1 MSFGRRHD
9 KYPNKREYAD
19 KKELD
24 GAGSVGWLK
33 RATLAV
39 VFIVILAVGGAG
51 WFAYDQG
58 LVQVTDAEI
67 PLIKAGDA
75 ETKVRP
81 DDPGG
86 LQIPYQDKLV
96 FERLAPDQSE
106 PLVER
111 LLPPP
116 EIPIERPS
124 VPDIPALASVAPPAY
139 SGSPAAP
146 ALPPA
151 HVQAAEDYAH
161 TGAAELIRQHI
172 RILHLR

>member
-9 KYPNKREYAD
+9 KYPNKGEYANKD
-19 KKELD
+19 ELD
-24 GAGSVGWLK
+24 GAGGVGWLK

-39 VFIVILAVGGAG
+39 VFIVILAVAGAG

-106 PLVER
+106 
-111 LLPPP
+111 
-116 EIPIERPS
+116 
-124 VPDIPALASVAPPAY
+124 
-139 SGSPAAP
+139 SGNSPARWA
-146 ALPPA
+146 
-151 HVQAAEDYAH
+151 
-161 TGAAELIRQHI
+161 
-172 RILHLR
+172 